1 MSYPIKYRERAIEYR
16 REGHTLEETKAT
28 FKVSISTIRKWERQ
42 LKEKGELRPK
52 TLTRKP
58 KKIEPEK
65 LRAYVAEHPDA
76 YQREIA
82 WEFNCTQSAVQK
94 ALKRL
99 KITRKKATTYE
110 EQSYDKVAEYK
121 YEIADIPPE
130 NIAYV
135 DETGIDCYL
144 YREYGY
150 GPRGQLVHDRIKGR
164 KYMRTSI
171 VAAQMG
177 NEIIAPCQYTGTM
190 NHEWFE
196 KWFQEHLLS
205 ALPKGTVIVMDNAS
219 FHRKE
224 QLYSLAQKSGCY
236 LIFLPPYSPELNPIE
251 HFWAWLK
258 RTLRRILP
266 KLVSL
271 DQAIFAAFFFR
282 KQLTSD

>member
-1 MSYPIKYRERAIEYR
+1 MSYPVKYRERTIEYR
-16 REGHTLEETKAT
+16 EEGHTLEETSKT
-28 FKVSISTIRKWERQ
+28 FKVAVSTIRKWEKQ
-42 LKEKGELRPK
+42 LKEKGDLKPK
-52 TLTRKP
+52 VPVRGS
-58 KKIEPEK
+58 KKIEPDK

-76 YQREIA
+76 YQTEIA
-82 WEFNCTQSAVQK
+82 KEFNCCQSAVQK

-150 GPRGQLVHDRIKGR
+150 GPRGQLVRDRIKGR
-164 KYMRTSI
+164 KYKRTSI

-190 NHEWFE
+190 NHEFFE
-196 KWFQEHLLS
+196 NCFKDHLFP
-205 ALPKGTVIVMDNAS
+205 ALQKGTVIVMDNAS

-224 QLYSLAQKSGCY
+224 QLYCFAQKSGCY

-266 KLVSL
+266 KLDSL

-282 KQLTSD
+282 EQLTSD

>member
-1 MSYPIKYRERAIEYR
+1 M
-16 REGHTLEETKAT
+16 
-28 FKVSISTIRKWERQ
+28 
-42 LKEKGELRPK
+42 
-52 TLTRKP
+52 
-58 KKIEPEK
+58 
-65 LRAYVAEHPDA
+65 
-76 YQREIA
+76 
-82 WEFNCTQSAVQK
+82 
-94 ALKRL
+94 
-99 KITRKKATTYE
+99 
-110 EQSYDKVAEYK
+110 

-177 NEIIAPCQYTGTM
+177 KEIIAPCQYTGTM
-190 NHEWFE
+190 NHELFE
-196 KWFQEHLLS
+196 NWFQEHLLP

-224 QLYSLAQKSGCY
+224 QLYCLAQKSGCY

-266 KLVSL
+266 ILDSL

-282 KQLTSD
+282 EHLTSG

>member
-1 MSYPIKYRERAIEYR
+1 MSYPVKYRERTIEYR
-16 REGHTLEETKAT
+16 EEGHTLEETSKT
-28 FKVSISTIRKWERQ
+28 FKVAVSTIRKWEKQ
-42 LKEKGELRPK
+42 LKEKGDLKPK
-52 TLTRKP
+52 VPVRGS
-58 KKIEPEK
+58 KKIEPDK

-76 YQREIA
+76 YQTEIA
-82 WEFNCTQSAVQK
+82 KEFNCCQSAVQK

-150 GPRGQLVHDRIKGR
+150 GPRGQLVRDRIKGR
-164 KYMRTSI
+164 KYKRTSI

-190 NHEWFE
+190 NHELFE
-196 KWFQEHLLS
+196 NWFQEHLLP

-224 QLYSLAQKSGCY
+224 QLYCFAQKSGCY

-266 KLVSL
+266 KLDSL

-282 KQLTSD
+282 EQLTSD